1 MHIKFNLIHT
11 ISCRNTIWKIN
22 QLPEY
27 QRISTKIRNIPRSP
41 SLPSPSLS
49 KRMVSS
55 INNTSNVSTLQFSH
69 PLIIPRPSSCS
80 WKKGKKN
87 PKRALEQTVHH
98 LPSAD
103 WNNRGCQPFSQQI
116 RTRRTPP
123 FCSPPPPPP
132 PRPLSPTT
140 CVEKNEAFYT
150 RDSLISP
157 LPSCPFNQIQP
168 STFAETPSGNT
179 VLSRFNEAQTY
190 FHPRWKS
197 RGQIGFGHTALG
209 PSARTPLNYVVR
221 GKPRSGQG
229 RIFGGWEGARD
240 Y

>member
-1 MHIKFNLIHT
+1 MLVK
-11 ISCRNTIWKIN
+11 
-22 QLPEY
+22 
-27 QRISTKIRNIPRSP
+27 
-41 SLPSPSLS
+41 
-49 KRMVSS
+49 KR
-55 INNTSNVSTLQFSH
+55 
-69 PLIIPRPSSCS
+69 
-80 WKKGKKN
+80 KKEN

-157 LPSCPFNQIQP
+157 LPSCPSTKFNHRLSP
-168 STFAETPSGNT
+168 KHRRGTPFSLDLTKRKLIFIRDGN
-179 VLSRFNEAQTY
+179 RED
-190 FHPRWKS
+190 R
-197 RGQIGFGHTALG
+197 
-209 PSARTPLNYVVR
+209 
-221 GKPRSGQG
+221 
-229 RIFGGWEGARD
+229 
-240 Y
+240 